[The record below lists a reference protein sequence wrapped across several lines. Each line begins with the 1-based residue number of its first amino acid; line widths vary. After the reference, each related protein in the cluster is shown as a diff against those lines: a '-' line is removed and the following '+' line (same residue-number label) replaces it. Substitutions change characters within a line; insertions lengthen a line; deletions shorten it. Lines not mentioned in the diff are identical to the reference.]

1 MSADEDGLQKRV
13 HRGSPTLLEKLG
25 AGTDAL
31 LEDFFCWWGT
41 GELKGVLDF
50 SLQ

>member
-1 MSADEDGLQKRV
+1 
-13 HRGSPTLLEKLG
+13 
-25 AGTDAL
+25 L

-50 SLQ
+50 SLQWSISYQNVHICYAQTCGIWKSMLKQY